1 MVIALLLDVLLGRHG
16 RSKEGWLPRNLFN
29 NLILVL
35 SVIFLGGHCLRSCL
49 GMILTFLMR
58 RGKWQQWHARE
69 LGLVVLLLGSQQT
82 LPPLLLVGLPP
93 GHKTTVPGLLSAHD
107 LLLHQHLR
115 LVVTGLGKIRHH
127 MCVAV
132 GVVVAHRCGVL
143 LLLNNNNWRLGCCP
157 VLARSLKVRP
167 DTVGHL
173 VS

>member
-1 MVIALLLDVLLGRHG
+1 MVIAFLLVVLLGRHG
-16 RSKEGWLPRNLFN
+16 GSKEGWLPRNLFN

-35 SVIFLGGHCLRSCL
+35 SVIFLGGHCLGSRF

-93 GHKTTVPGLLSAHD
+93 RHKAAVSGLLSARN

-115 LVVTGLGKIRHH
+115 LVVTGFGKI
-127 MCVAV
+127 
-132 GVVVAHRCGVL
+132 
-143 LLLNNNNWRLGCCP
+143 
-157 VLARSLKVRP
+157 
-167 DTVGHL
+167 
-173 VS
+173 

>member
-1 MVIALLLDVLLGRHG
+1 MVIAFLLVVLLRRHG
-16 RSKEGWLPRNLFN
+16 GSKEGWLPRNLFN

-35 SVIFLGGHCLRSCL
+35 SIIFLGGHCLVSRL
-49 GMILTFLMR
+49 GMMLTFLMR
-58 RGKWQQWHARE
+58 RSKWQQWHARE

-93 GHKTTVPGLLSAHD
+93 GHEPAVSRLLCAHD

-132 GVVVAHRCGVL
+132 GVVVTHRCGVL

-167 DTVGHL
+167 DAVGNL